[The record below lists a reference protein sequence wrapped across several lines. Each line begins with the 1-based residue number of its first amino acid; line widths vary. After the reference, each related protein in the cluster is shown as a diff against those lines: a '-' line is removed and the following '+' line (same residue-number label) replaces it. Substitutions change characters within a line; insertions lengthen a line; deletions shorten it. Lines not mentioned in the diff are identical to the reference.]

1 MYDSLGQCN
10 LCREEY
16 TSTHIEV
23 KPGTILYVCNRC
35 LEKAKENF
43 VWVCI
48 NCGQAY
54 FRPKELILSRLQDAG
69 MEHAPLLCEGVQ
81 LIQGIDICI
90 ACDPE
95 GIMDYVSAKN
105 AGLDTSVFIS

>member
-1 MYDSLGQCN
+1 MYDSLGQCSI
-10 LCREEY
+10 CKEQY

-23 KPGTILYVCNRC
+23 GPGTILYVCAGC
-35 LEKAKENF
+35 MKKSKENF
-43 VWVCI
+43 VWVCV

-54 FRPKELILSRLQDAG
+54 FRPKDLILSRLQDKG
-69 MEHAPLLCEGVQ
+69 VDQAPLLCEGAQ

-95 GIMDYVSAKN
+95 GIMEYMSARN
-105 AGLDTSVFIS
+105 AHMDIPISIG